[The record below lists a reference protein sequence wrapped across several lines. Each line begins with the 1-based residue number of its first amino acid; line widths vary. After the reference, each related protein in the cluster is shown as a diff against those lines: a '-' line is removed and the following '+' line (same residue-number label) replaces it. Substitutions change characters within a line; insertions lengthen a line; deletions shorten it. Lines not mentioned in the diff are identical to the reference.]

1 MKLFSLNSVLS
12 FSAVTLATTLISSSP
27 ASSQQATFVCGTS
40 TEGDPATI
48 AQTSKHGSV
57 TIITWNSGFFEGSGF
72 DNQTRCD
79 IVSKK
84 FQEFHNQGSLQYFTA
99 GSANKLPIICAVPS
113 MNSPCNSDSQ
123 LFTLKPGSDAEEK
136 LRQLFDIRRGA
147 TNEGLY
153 ENNNV
158 SANDRLYLSFEEVLN
173 NKAKEENEIVQQS
186 PSPEPENQESS
197 TNDDFI
203 F

>member
-1 MKLFSLNSVLS
+1 MKLRSLNSVLS
-12 FSAVTLATTLISSSP
+12 FSAVTLATTVISSSP

-40 TEGDPATI
+40 TEGDPATMV
-48 AQTSKHGSV
+48 QTSKHGEV
-57 TIITWNSGFFEGSGF
+57 TIITWNSGFFENSGF

-79 IVSKK
+79 MVSKK
-84 FQEFHNQGSLQYFTA
+84 FQEFHSQGSLKYFTA
-99 GSANKLPIICAVPS
+99 GSANKQPIICAVPS
-113 MNSPCNSDSQ
+113 MTSPCNSDSQ
-123 LFTLKPGSDAEEK
+123 LFTLKPGSDAEDTLQK
-136 LRQLFDIRRGA
+136 LFGLRRGA

-158 SANDRLYLSFEEVLN
+158 SAKDRTYLSFEEVLD
-173 NKAKEENEIVQQS
+173 NKANEGNEIVQES
-186 PSPEPENQESS
+186 SSTKPENQEPS

>member
-1 MKLFSLNSVLS
+1 MKLLSLTSVLS

-40 TEGDPATI
+40 TEGLPATI
-48 AQTSKHGSV
+48 VQTPKHGEL
-57 TIITWNSGFFEGSGF
+57 TIITWKSDHFADSGF
-72 DNQTRCD
+72 DTQTRCD

-99 GSANKLPIICAVPS
+99 GSANKQPIICAVPS
-113 MNSPCNSDSQ
+113 TSSPCNSDSQ
-123 LFTLKPGSDAEEK
+123 LFTLKPKSDPEET
-136 LRQLFDIRRGA
+136 LRKLFDIRRGA
-147 TNEGLY
+147 SHEGLY

-158 SANDRLYLSFEEVLN
+158 SASDRLYLSFEEILN
-173 NKAKEENEIVQQS
+173 NKANQENEIVQES
-186 PSPEPENQESS
+186 PSPEPDNQKPS